1 MVKYL
6 THNPKIKGSNPAANI
21 GRVKSEK
28 CRKMFGLV
36 LTYNSSTMVKH
47 LTHNLKIKG
56 SNPATDIERE
66 KNVWIGVNLLQ

>member
-28 CRKMFGLV
+28 CRKCFGLV

-47 LTHNLKIKG
+47 LTRNTKIEG
-56 SNPATDIERE
+56 SNPAAGMGRD
-66 KNVWIGVNLLQ
+66 NCLD

>member
-28 CRKMFGLV
+28 YRKMFGLV
-36 LTYNSSTMVKH
+36 LSYNSSPMVKH
-47 LTHNLKIKG
+47 LTHYPKIEG
-56 SNPATDIERE
+56 SNPAAGIWRE
-66 KNVWIGVNLLQ
+66 IFWG